1 MALAAAVTC
10 AAAAE
15 APLWLRHNAISPDG
29 TRIAFTYRGDIYI
42 VPVGGG
48 RAEQLTSHAGHDT
61 DPVWSPD
68 SRSIAFASD
77 RLGGMDVFIVD
88 AGGGEPRRLTTHS
101 AAERPVAFL
110 TDSTVLFSAYIMPSA
125 EDAQFPSSQFPQVYS
140 VATRGGRP
148 HLFSSL
154 PMEHIWV
161 DGKGGR
167 LIYHDR
173 KGYEDPWRK
182 HEKASISRDVWICT
196 LAGDRTYAKQTDFEG
211 EDREPVW
218 APDGES
224 FYYLSEQ
231 DGTSNVWHRR
241 VGASEAEQ
249 VTRFEKNPVRFLSIS
264 RDGTLC
270 FSQDG
275 ELYTLREGGEP
286 QKVAVEIVADK
297 QDRDVIRRLRTSGAR
312 EISPSPTGKEVAFI
326 MGGDVYVTS
335 VEYNTTR
342 QITST
347 QDQERDVQFSPDG
360 RAIVYASERDGL
372 WQIYEATIADKDE
385 KQFTYA
391 TEIRERNLTNSK
403 SEECLFDNW

>member
-161 DGKGGR
+161 DGEGGR

-241 VGASEAEQ
+241 VGRGRDRGRQAGPRRHTASAHERRA
-249 VTRFEKNPVRFLSIS
+249 RDLSLAH
-264 RDGTLC
+264 G
-270 FSQDG
+270 Q
-275 ELYTLREGGEP
+275 GGG
-286 QKVAVEIVADK
+286 
-297 QDRDVIRRLRTSGAR
+297 LHH
-312 EISPSPTGKEVAFI
+312 
-326 MGGDVYVTS
+326 GG
-335 VEYNTTR
+335 
-342 QITST
+342 
-347 QDQERDVQFSPDG
+347 
-360 RAIVYASERDGL
+360 
-372 WQIYEATIADKDE
+372 
-385 KQFTYA
+385 
-391 TEIRERNLTNSK
+391 
-403 SEECLFDNW
+403 

>member
-1 MALAAAVTC
+1 MKRILTALALSAAVTC

-15 APLWLRHNAISPDG
+15 TPLWLRHNAISPDG

-42 VPVGGG
+42 VGTEGG
-48 RAEQLTSHAGHDT
+48 RAVQLTSHAGHDT

-101 AAERPVAFL
+101 TSERPVAFL
-110 TDSTVLFSAYIMPSA
+110 SDSVLLFSAYIMPSA

-140 VATRGGRP
+140 VPTGGGRP

-161 DGKGGR
+161 SADGR
-167 LIYHDR
+167 ELIYHDR

-182 HEKASISRDVWICT
+182 HERASITRDIWTCT
-196 LAGDRTYAKQTDFEG
+196 LDGERTYTQQTDFDG

-218 APDGES
+218 ASDGGS

-231 DGTSNVWHRR
+231 DGTSNVWRR
-241 VGASEAEQ
+241 RKGASEAEQ
-249 VTRFEKNPVRFLSIS
+249 VTRFEKNPVRFLTIS

-286 QKVAVEIVADK
+286 QKVGVEIVADK
-297 QDRDVIRRLRTSGAR
+297 LDRDVVRRLRTNGAT
-312 EISPSPTGKEVAFI
+312 EISPSPTGKEVAFV

-335 VEYNTTR
+335 VDYRTTR

-347 QDQERDVQFSPDG
+347 QDQ
-360 RAIVYASERDGL
+360 
-372 WQIYEATIADKDE
+372 
-385 KQFTYA
+385 
-391 TEIRERNLTNSK
+391 
-403 SEECLFDNW
+403 